1 MNNTIRTTVALGLI
15 LIGTNCWAASTKQEV
30 QELRSQVEA
39 LQQGQADIQKDLD
52 EIKKLLQQGAR
63 AAAPGEPAFVE
74 QEVSIGPSP
83 YKGQAN
89 ATVTLIE
96 YSDYQCPFC
105 ARHYRDVMPTL
116 ESEYVDSGKLKYVM
130 RENPITSIHPN
141 AFHASLAALCAG
153 DQGLYWD
160 MHNWLFDNQRELAV
174 DNIKAFAA
182 TMDMDA
188 ATFNQCLDDRKHEE
202 QVNDD
207 LASGSK
213 LGVRGT
219 PGFVLG
225 LTDPN
230 DPDKAMMVTYIKG
243 AQPLDNFK
251 RAIDELLDSAD

>member
-1 MNNTIRTTVALGLI
+1 MNNTIRTIAALGLI
-15 LIGTNCWAASTKQEV
+15 LIGTNGWAASTKQEI
-30 QELRSQVEA
+30 QELKSQVETI
-39 LQQGQADIQKDLD
+39 QQGQAEIQKDLD

-63 AAAPGEPAFVE
+63 AAPGEPAFVE
-74 QEVSIGPSP
+74 QVVSVGPSP

-116 ESEYVDSGKLKYVM
+116 EDEYINSGKLKYVM

-141 AFHASLAALCAG
+141 AVHASLAALCAG
-153 DQGLYWD
+153 DQGLYWE
-160 MHNWLFDNQRELAV
+160 MHNWLFDNQRELGV
-174 DNIKAFAA
+174 DNIKAHAA
-182 TMDMDA
+182 TLDLDA
-188 ATFNQCLDDRKHEE
+188 AAFNQCLDDRKYEK

-207 LASGSK
+207 LASGAK

-219 PGFVLG
+219 PGFALG

-230 DPDKAMMVTYIKG
+230 DPDKAKMVTYIKG
-243 AQPLDNFK
+243 AQSLDNFK
-251 RAIDELLDSAD
+251 RAIDELLESAD